1 MRRRHDTDH
10 HRYGPGR
17 DGPDDAW
24 PTYPAGTPGPP
35 DPLSATRDAEL
46 TGPAAAPPS
55 ATRPADAAPHRPPDA
70 APSYVEAL
78 VRDADPAARTRRT
91 ASRSTT
97 DDEPPAGFWR
107 TARWALVLGA
117 VVGAVYL
124 GTCSARGLTLDDA
137 AVFLPVGAGGMAL
150 CVSTV
155 AVVVAW
161 VARYVTT
168 RRRTDALLVP
178 GALRGWTRA
187 YGLLLGFMVAA
198 FVWAGAQ
205 G

>member
-1 MRRRHDTDH
+1 MRRRRDADH
-10 HRYGPGR
+10 HRYGPGG

-24 PTYPAGTPGPP
+24 PAYPAGTPGPP

-46 TGPAAAPPS
+46 TGPAAPPPG
-55 ATRPADAAPHRPPDA
+55 TRPADAAPHRAPDA
-70 APSYVEAL
+70 PPSGAVEAR
-78 VRDADPAARTRRT
+78 VRDAGPDARTTPRP
-91 ASRSTT
+91 TT

-107 TARWALVLGA
+107 TALWALVLGA

-124 GTCSARGLTLDDA
+124 GTCSVRGLTLEDA
-137 AVFLPVGAGGMAL
+137 AMFLPVGIGGTAL
-150 CVSTV
+150 GVSTV
-155 AVVVAW
+155 VIVVGW
-161 VARYVTT
+161 VVRHATA
-168 RRRTDALLVP
+168 RRRTGAVP
-178 GALRGWTRA
+178 VTGALQGWTRA